1 MCCWCLFQ
9 EKTHLSSSL
18 KNTIQFLQVDSDGV
32 GAQALMLPTPWM
44 ELLAT
49 PCTDWR
55 GWMVLG
61 LGVTSCFFFWE
72 VNYLW
77 AHPISQVGYVPVF
90 VQRSA
95 GFIVLYLGRQTY
107 LATGMHAHPSTARI
121 KTKQPKGLGGE
132 QFHTQ
137 LIGGFCYQ
145 KIWEY
150 SGWNHEL
157 VLHLFDISRLLL
169 LFTWWISVCSRFY
182 VFQLELHPPGNPCF
196 RGHFS
201 TKTMGPCDFARTGA
215 DSEGRTVESMLKSQ
229 RGARTL
235 GQTNIGH
242 KSFVQNNS
250 ARIICNVYPHTHIYK
265 CNIDR

>member
-1 MCCWCLFQ
+1 MLKPLLF
-9 EKTHLSSSL
+9 ESLICVADAYSRKKTHLSSSL
-18 KNTIQFLQVDSDGV
+18 KNTIQFLQVDSGGV
-32 GAQALMLPTPWM
+32 GAQALMLSTPWM

-55 GWMVLG
+55 GWMVLE
-61 LGVTSCFFFWE
+61 LGVTSCFFWGE

-90 VQRSA
+90 AQGSA

-150 SGWNHEL
+150 LGWNHEL
-157 VLHLFDISRLLL
+157 TSTSFVWHFTFAFSFHMVNKCLFLLL
-169 LFTWWISVCSRFY
+169 CLPIGTS
-182 VFQLELHPPGNPCF
+182 PNACF

-235 GQTNIGH
+235 GRTNIGH
-242 KSFVQNNS
+242 KSFFKSN
-250 ARIICNVYPHTHIYK
+250 
-265 CNIDR
+265 

>member
-1 MCCWCLFQ
+1 M
-9 EKTHLSSSL
+9 
-18 KNTIQFLQVDSDGV
+18 
-32 GAQALMLPTPWM
+32 
-44 ELLAT
+44 
-49 PCTDWR
+49 
-55 GWMVLG
+55 
-61 LGVTSCFFFWE
+61 
-72 VNYLW
+72 

-90 VQRSA
+90 VQGSA

-121 KTKQPKGLGGE
+121 KTKQPKELGGE

-157 VLHLFDISRLLL
+157 VLHLFECSRLLL
-169 LFTWWISVCSRFY
+169 LFTWWISVCSCFY
-182 VFQLELHPPGNPCF
+182 VFQLELHSPGNPCF

-229 RGARTL
+229 RGAKTL

-242 KSFVQNNS
+242 KSSFQNNS
-250 ARIICNVYPHTHIYK
+250 ARIICNVYPH
-265 CNIDR
+265 R